1 MSKAWSKEVDRFC
14 HQYLQVE
21 PSLDFPSQEFL
32 RLSEVQ
38 DALYARLF
46 ADGAVR
52 YGPPARYQTKIL
64 KELVAK
70 VEASIDD
77 WDQYY
82 TVKSSRYTRPGRS
95 CLGAAK
101 MLCHVS
107 PLSSACLRGARA

>member
-77 WDQYY
+77 WDQYVSY
-82 TVKSSRYTRPGRS
+82 PKYMQPGGKCWNIQECSFPYSR
-95 CLGAAK
+95 A
-101 MLCHVS
+101 
-107 PLSSACLRGARA
+107 